1 MRSPFP
7 VVERTSRL
15 PHSAE
20 AVWAWHQRP
29 GAFERLV
36 PPWERV
42 EVVERSGDL
51 SNGGQVVARVH
62 AGPLTFRWVARHRD
76 YQPERQFVDEQV
88 EGPFTQWV
96 HTHRIVPDGPEAC
109 FLTDQIEY
117 ATPYGL
123 VGAAADLW
131 VVRRKIERMLAY
143 RHTILRDD
151 LAAHA
156 RAALPPLHI
165 AVTGASGL
173 LGRALTP
180 FLTTGGHRVTPL
192 VRHGARPGE
201 IQWDPATGHL
211 EPSALEGVDAVV
223 HLAGENLAAGRWT
236 AERKR
241 KIIESRAQGT
251 ALLAHTLAGLA
262 RPPRVLVSASAVGI
276 YGNRGAELLDDNAPP
291 GPADDFLVQVV
302 QAWESATAPARDTG
316 IRVALPRFGA
326 VLSPAGGALRKLLP
340 VFRLGLG
347 GRIGSGRQWMS
358 WVSIDDAVGL
368 LHHAIA
374 TESLR
379 GPFNAVAPTPV
390 TNAEFAATLGRV
402 LGRPALLPAP
412 APALRALFGAMAQET
427 VLTSQRAVPEIAE
440 RSGYV
445 YRQPTLEQAL
455 RFVLGR

>member
-15 PHSAE
+15 PASAE

-42 EVVERSGDL
+42 EIVQRSGGLAD
-51 SNGGQVVARVH
+51 GGEVVAQVH

-76 YQPERQFVDEQV
+76 YQPGRQFVDEQV

-96 HTHRIVPDGPEAC
+96 HTHRIVPDGPQSS
-109 FLTDQIEY
+109 FLTDRIEY
-117 ATPYGL
+117 ATPYG
-123 VGAAADLW
+123 VAGAAADLW
-131 VVRRKIERMLAY
+131 IVRRKIERMLAY
-143 RHTILRDD
+143 RHALLRDD

-173 LGRALTP
+173 LGRALTA
-180 FLTTGGHRVTPL
+180 FLTTGGHCVTPL
-192 VRHGARPGE
+192 VRRAARAGE
-201 IQWDPATGHL
+201 IQWDPAAGRL

-223 HLAGENLAAGRWT
+223 HLAGENLAGGRWT

-241 KIIESRAQGT
+241 RILASRAQGT
-251 ALLAHTLAGLA
+251 ALLARTLAGLA
-262 RPPRVLVSASAVGI
+262 RPPRVLVSASGVGI
-276 YGNRGAELLDDNAPP
+276 YGDRGDELLRDNAAP
-291 GPADDFLVQVV
+291 GPATDFLVQVV
-302 QAWESATAPARDTG
+302 QAWESATEPARNAG

-326 VLSPAGGALRKLLP
+326 VLSPAGGALRKLVP
-340 VFRLGLG
+340 VFQLGLG

-358 WVSIDDAVGL
+358 WISIDDAVGL

-374 TESLR
+374 TESLS
-379 GPFNAVAPTPV
+379 GAFNGVAPVPV
-390 TNAEFAATLGRV
+390 RNAEFAATLGRV
-402 LGRPALLPAP
+402 LGRPARLPVP
-412 APALRALFGAMAQET
+412 AAALRAVFGEMAQET
-427 VLTSQRAVPEIAE
+427 VLASQRAVPDRAVQ
-440 RSGYV
+440 SGYI